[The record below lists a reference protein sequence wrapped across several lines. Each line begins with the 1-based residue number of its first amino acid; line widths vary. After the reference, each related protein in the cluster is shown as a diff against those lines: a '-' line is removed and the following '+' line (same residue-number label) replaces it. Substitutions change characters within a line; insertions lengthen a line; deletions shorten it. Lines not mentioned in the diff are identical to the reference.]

1 MEVDGSSPSSS
12 IDMTL
17 AEEPR
22 IDVLR
27 QARIDLAAALR
38 AAALYGFNE
47 GIDNH
52 FSYAVPGSDDL
63 FLLNPYGPEWSELH
77 ASDLIAVDGEGN
89 VVGGDGE
96 WEITA
101 FMIHR
106 GVHRARPSARCVFHT
121 HMPYATA
128 VSATE
133 GGFLPALSQAAMG
146 FHGRVE
152 TCPYG
157 GLAHAADEGE
167 RMGAAVGDST
177 SVVMLENHGVIVI
190 GNDPAEAWSRL
201 YFLERACQV
210 QILAQ
215 STGRPLI
222 AVPDEVV
229 RATAEQMQRD
239 DVGPGKLFEAV
250 KRRLDRES
258 PGYEL

>member
-1 MEVDGSSPSSS
+1 
-12 IDMTL
+12 MTI
-17 AEEPR
+17 ADHTQV
-22 IDVLR
+22 DVLR
-27 QARIDLAAALR
+27 QARVDLAAALR
-38 AAALYGFNE
+38 AAAVYGYNE

-52 FSYAVPGSDDL
+52 FSYAVPGRDDL
-63 FLLNPYGPEWSELH
+63 FLLNPYGPDWSELR
-77 ASDLIAVDGEGN
+77 ASDLIAVDGEGA
-89 VVGGDGE
+89 VVDGDGE

-106 GVHRARPSARCVFHT
+106 GVHRARPTARCVFHT

-133 GGFLPALSQAAMG
+133 GGFDTTLSQAAMG

-152 TCPYG
+152 TCAYG
-157 GLAHAADEGE
+157 GLARAAEEGD
-167 RMGAAVGDST
+167 RMGAAVGDDT

-222 AVPDEVV
+222 AVPDDIV
-229 RATAEQMQRD
+229 RHTAELTQRD
-239 DVGPGKLFEAV
+239 EAGPGKLFEAV

-258 PGYEL
+258 PGYAV

>member
-1 MEVDGSSPSSS
+1 
-12 IDMTL
+12 MTI
-17 AEEPR
+17 ADDVH
-22 IDVLR
+22 IHVLR
-27 QARIDLAAALR
+27 RARVDLAAALR
-38 AAALYGFNE
+38 AAALYGYNE

-52 FSYAVPGSDDL
+52 FSYVVPGRDDL
-63 FLLNPYGPEWSELH
+63 FLLNPYGPDWSELR
-77 ASDLIAVDGEGN
+77 ASDLIAVDGEGA
-89 VVGGDGE
+89 VVDGDGE

-106 GVHRARPSARCVFHT
+106 GVHRARPTARCVFHT

-128 VSATE
+128 VSATD
-133 GGFLPALSQAAMG
+133 GGFDTALSQAAMA

-152 TCPYG
+152 TCAYG

-167 RMGAAVGDST
+167 RMGAAVGDHT

-229 RATAEQMQRD
+229 RHTAELMQRD

-258 PGYEL
+258 PGYAL

>member
-1 MEVDGSSPSSS
+1 
-12 IDMTL
+12 MTI
-17 AEEPR
+17 ADHTHV
-22 IDVLR
+22 DVLR

-52 FSYAVPGSDDL
+52 FSYAVPGQSDL
-63 FLLNPYGPEWSELH
+63 FLLNPYGPDWSELR
-77 ASDLIAVDGEGN
+77 ASDLIAVDGEGR
-89 VVGGDGE
+89 VVDGDGE

-106 GVHRARPSARCVFHT
+106 GVHRASPSARCVFHT

-133 GGFLPALSQAAMG
+133 GGFDTTLSQAAMA

-152 TCPYG
+152 TCAYG
-157 GLAHAADEGE
+157 GLAHAADEGA
-167 RMGAAVGDST
+167 RMGAVIRDET
-177 SVVMLENHGVIVI
+177 NVVMLENHGVIVI
-190 GNDPAEAWSRL
+190 GNDPAVAWWRL

-222 AVPDEVV
+222 AVPEDIV
-229 RATAEQMQRD
+229 RETAELMQRD
-239 DVGPGKLFEAV
+239 DGAAGKLFEAV

-258 PGYEL
+258 PGYSL

>member
-1 MEVDGSSPSSS
+1 MAIAEGSQV
-12 IDMTL
+12 
-17 AEEPR
+17 A
-22 IDVLR
+22 VLR

-38 AAALYGFNE
+38 AAALYGYNE

-63 FLLNPYGPEWSELH
+63 FLLNPYGPDWSELR
-77 ASDLIAVDGEGN
+77 ASDLIAVDGDGT
-89 VVGGDGE
+89 VVDGAGE

-106 GVHRARPSARCVFHT
+106 GVHRARPTARCVFHT

-128 VSATE
+128 VSTTQ
-133 GGFLPALSQAAMG
+133 GGFDSTLSQAAMG

-152 TCPYG
+152 TCAYG
-157 GLAHAADEGE
+157 GLAQAADEGE
-167 RMGAAVGDST
+167 RMGAAVGADT

-190 GNDPAEAWSRL
+190 GNDPPDAWFRL

-215 STGRPLI
+215 STGQPLI
-222 AVPDEVV
+222 TVPNDVV
-229 RATAEQMQRD
+229 CRTAEAMDRD
-239 DVGPGKLFEAV
+239 VDGPGKLFDAV
-250 KRRLDRES
+250 KRRLDREN
-258 PGYEL
+258 PGYQL